1 MASTR
6 PWPAVPEE
14 HRWVLDLMEERL
26 DGTTQSPEELT
37 ARAEQLRAEAE
48 RTDIEGFRDA
58 VLALAERYEQTA
70 SRLASA

>member
-1 MASTR
+1 
-6 PWPAVPEE
+6 
-14 HRWVLDLMEERL
+14 MEERL
-26 DGTTQSPEELT
+26 ESTTQSPDELS
-37 ARAEQLRAEAE
+37 ARAAELRAEAE